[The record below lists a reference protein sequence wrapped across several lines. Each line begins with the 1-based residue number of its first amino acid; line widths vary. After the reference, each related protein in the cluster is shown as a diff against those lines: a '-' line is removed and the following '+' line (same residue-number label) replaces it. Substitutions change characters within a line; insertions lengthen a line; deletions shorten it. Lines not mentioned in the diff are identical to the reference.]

1 MQRRADRSLLV
12 ALITGLILS
21 SLPATSSA
29 VPRFLTGADP
39 YITLTGN
46 GDVLPIITVGE
57 TVPGFLFEG
66 IPDGIGLT
74 KGPDR
79 HTVDVYVAHEQS
91 TVPFP
96 PLSGALGPPLTDYE
110 DASVSKLTL
119 DTETGEVLDAEIAL
133 PASAGFIRFCSAFMA
148 GSADGFSHP
157 TFFANEESNDVIDV
171 PPGAPY
177 GPDPATSPR
186 RQAGYAVALDT
197 KTGEY
202 RPIPGLGR
210 YNHENT
216 IALRGNRNDKIGLL
230 STDDTFDGPSAQLYL
245 YLARRDRA
253 VWHDRGHL
261 FAFRAT
267 EKNGEVVPPGDPF
280 NGANDYLDLQP
291 GDELRGRF
299 IRVPDRIADGTT
311 DLAPQAALEQWS
323 NEHNVFQFIR
333 LEDLTADVH
342 DPRTI
347 YIADTGRDRVV
358 PDATTGRLVRGPSGT
373 VGQAD
378 KGSIFEMVFTRRNP
392 RVVKSLTVLAQ
403 GDDATDD
410 AFVAFTSPDN
420 LGSSAKSL
428 MMQEDT
434 ANARIWHHDLG
445 SGDWNVVA
453 TVDDPVGESSGIVD
467 ASRWF
472 GPGTWLVTV
481 QAHGTFQS
489 SEVVPN
495 PLGTGPDLTIKREDG
510 QLLLMTIPDS

>member
-1 MQRRADRSLLV
+1 MQRRATRSLLV
-12 ALITGLILS
+12 ALIAGLVLS

-29 VPRFLTGADP
+29 VPRFLTGEAP
-39 YITLTGN
+39 YITLTGS
-46 GDVLPIITVGE
+46 GDVLPILTVGE
-57 TVPGFLFEG
+57 TLDGFVFEG
-66 IPDGIGLT
+66 LPDGIGLT
-74 KGPDR
+74 KGPDP

-96 PLSGALGPPLTDYE
+96 PLSGALGPPLTDFE

-119 DTETGEVLDAEIAL
+119 DTGTGDVLDADVAL
-133 PASAGFIRFCSAFMA
+133 PPSAGFIRFCSAFMA
-148 GSADGFSHP
+148 GSADGFDHP

-171 PPGAPY
+171 PQGATF
-177 GPDPATSPR
+177 GPDPSIAPQ
-186 RQAGYAVALDT
+186 RQAGYSVALDT

-202 RPIPGLGR
+202 RPIQGLGR

-216 IALRGNRNDKIGLL
+216 ISLNGNRNGKIGLL

-261 FAFRAT
+261 FAFRVT
-267 EKNGEVVPPGDPF
+267 EKNGEGVTPGDAF

-291 GDELRGRF
+291 GDDLEGRF
-299 IRVPDRIADGTT
+299 IRVPDGIADGTT
-311 DLAPQAALEQWS
+311 GLAPQTALEQWS

-333 LEDLTADVH
+333 LEDLAADVH
-342 DPRTI
+342 DARTI
-347 YIADTGRDRVV
+347 YVADTGRDRVV
-358 PDATTGRLVRGPSGT
+358 PDPTTGRLVRGPTGT

-378 KGSIFEMVFTRRNP
+378 KGSVFEMVFARRNP

-410 AFVAFTSPDN
+410 AFVPFTSPDN
-420 LGSSAKSL
+420 LGSSAKSI

-434 ANARIWHHDLG
+434 SNARIWRHDLG

-453 TVDDPVGESSGIVD
+453 TVNDPVGESSGIVD
-467 ASRWF
+467 ASAWF
-472 GPGTWLVTV
+472 GSGAWLLTV
-481 QAHGTFQS
+481 QAHGTFQD

-510 QLLLMTIPDS
+510 QLVLMTIPGS

>member
-1 MQRRADRSLLV
+1 MQRRATRSMLPALV
-12 ALITGLILS
+12 AGLVLGMV
-21 SLPATSSA
+21 PATSSA
-29 VPRFLTGADP
+29 APGFLTAEP
-39 YITLTGN
+39 AYITLTGG

-57 TVPGFLFEG
+57 TLGGFLFEG

-74 KGPDR
+74 KGEHR

-91 TVPFP
+91 EVPFP
-96 PLSGALGPPLTDYE
+96 PLSGALGPPLTDFQ

-119 DTETGEVLDAEIAL
+119 DTRTGEVLDADVAL

-148 GSADGFSHP
+148 GRADGFDHP
-157 TFFANEESNDVIDV
+157 TFFANEESNDQIEV

-177 GPDPATSPR
+177 GPDPSIAPL
-186 RQAGYAVALDT
+186 RQAGFAVALDT
-197 KTGEY
+197 ETGDY
-202 RPIPGLGR
+202 RQIRGLGR

-216 IALRGNRNDKIGLL
+216 ISLRGNRNGKIGLL

-245 YLARRDRA
+245 YLARNDRA
-253 VWHDRGHL
+253 VWNDRGHL
-261 FAFRAT
+261 FAFRVT
-267 EKNGEVVPPGDPF
+267 EKNGGRVKPGDAF
-280 NGANDYLDLQP
+280 NDANDYLDLRP
-291 GDELRGRF
+291 GDDLAGRF
-299 IRVPDRIADGTT
+299 IRVPDRVADGTT
-311 DLAPQAALEQWS
+311 DLAPQAALEEWS

-347 YIADTGRDRVV
+347 YVADTGRDRVI
-358 PDATTGRLVRGPSGT
+358 PDPNTGRLIRGPSGT

-378 KGSIFEMVFTRRNP
+378 KGSVFEMVFARRNP

-403 GDDATDD
+403 GDDTSGD
-410 AFVAFTSPDN
+410 AFVPFTSPDN

-434 ANARIWHHDLG
+434 SNAKIWRHDLG

-467 ASRWF
+467 ASSWF
-472 GPGTWLVTV
+472 GQGTWLLTV
-481 QAHGTFQS
+481 QAHGTFQES
-489 SEVVPN
+489 QVVPN
-495 PLGTGPDLTIKREDG
+495 PSGSGPDLTIKREDG
-510 QLLLMTIPDS
+510 QLLLMKIPGS